1 MEHRWESRTTVDWEV
16 IINSGNIGLIRA
28 RARNVSDHGIML
40 DTGRIGLVT
49 GNVVTLAC
57 LTSDGAE
64 RDVLR
69 ARAQVVHFDRGRAGL
84 MWIEHAAREA
94 SRGETAAAVCD
105 TPPGRELTDGAYVSV

>member
-1 MEHRWESRTTVDWEV
+1 MEHRWEPRINVDWEV

-57 LTSDGAE
+57 LSSNGAP

-84 MWIEHAAREA
+84 MWIERA
-94 SRGETAAAVCD
+94 SREVTGAEGAAVPCD
-105 TPPGRELTDGAYVSV
+105 TLPGRVRPGAAYVSV